1 MGAKNLVFHHFGE
14 SENGVERRAQFVVHL
29 REETRLADIG
39 RFRTRA
45 GFVGNRLRLFEF
57 ADQSVFF
64 RSRHQRCNG
73 GRIDHWQEAR
83 NSLGHDHHRSEHK
96 AADVALKNGLSAIA
110 AVSGSVAAKA
120 AIGRLEAS
128 MLETA
133 ITISITKIM
142 NVFAPGSTL
151 IGLTRTNIHASPR
164 HRSSRMKRKRH
175 WRIVR
180 S

>member
-1 MGAKNLVFHHFGE
+1 MK
-14 SENGVERRAQFVVHL
+14 
-29 REETRLADIG
+29 
-39 RFRTRA
+39 
-45 GFVGNRLRLFEF
+45 
-57 ADQSVFF
+57 
-64 RSRHQRCNG
+64 
-73 GRIDHWQEAR
+73 
-83 NSLGHDHHRSEHK
+83 
-96 AADVALKNGLSAIA
+96 LSAIA
-110 AVSGSVAAKA
+110 AVSGSVAAKT

-175 WRIVR
+175 WRIVVLIWASLSR
-180 S
+180 SKRWQVVVITTWMIRIAAVHTAAGMAPVHTVDKR